1 MEAKNLYNLSEH
13 SPFEINSELLKEFLD
28 DFNSEATRT
37 TYGQALKAFES
48 FLKERFKEVQALTE
62 IERKMIVDYK
72 NFIAEA
78 GGLGGARMAPNT
90 ITKHLGA
97 ISSFFNFLINKEII
111 TSNPASTVKRPR
123 REVVRPTKAISFNQ
137 VEELFESV
145 DRNSSSGPLHLAL
158 LATLWLTGLR
168 KSEVLNLKRKDYYK
182 ENGDVIIQY
191 MGKGG
196 KFRRKLVHPRLE
208 EIIDD
213 YLLWMKNKG
222 RSHDNEDWLFQPNK
236 NPKDPTLLD
245 RPLNPRTLNR
255 IVEKYSKKIGVNFN
269 VSPHSARATFISLL
283 LEAEVPIADVA
294 KEVSHS
300 SIKTTQ
306 EYDKRRSNLKKSL
319 VKKLPF

>member
-1 MEAKNLYNLSEH
+1 MEAKNLKIVSDHH
-13 SPFEINSELLKEFLD
+13 SPTVLKIDSEFLN
-28 DFNSEATRT
+28 DFNSELTRAT
-37 TYGQALKAFES
+37 YKQALVAF
-48 FLKERFKEVQALTE
+48 FDFVNERFPEVE
-62 IERKMIVDYK
+62 DFNDIDRGMVVEYK

-78 GGLGGARMAPNT
+78 GGLDGARMAPNT
-90 ITKHLGA
+90 ITKHLAA
-97 ISSFFNFLINKEII
+97 ISSYFNFLMNKDLVN
-111 TSNPASTVKRPR
+111 SNPAATVKRPR
-123 REVVRPTKAISFNQ
+123 REVVRPTKAISFDE
-137 VEELFESV
+137 VEALFESV
-145 DRNSSSGPLHLAL
+145 DRGSSSGPLHLAL

-168 KSEVLNLKRKDYYK
+168 KSEVLNLKRRDYYK
-182 ENGDVIIQY
+182 ENGDVVIQY

-213 YLLWMKNKG
+213 YLFWMKNKG
-222 RSHDNEDWLFQPNK
+222 REHNGEDWLFQPNK
-236 NPKDPTLLD
+236 NPKNPSLLD

-255 IVEKYSKKIGVNFN
+255 IVEKYSKKIGVSFN

>member
-1 MEAKNLYNLSEH
+1 MEAKNLYELNDH
-13 SPFEINSELLKEFLD
+13 SPFKINQDLLEEFLD
-28 DFNSEATRT
+28 DFNSEATRR
-37 TYGQALKAFES
+37 TYAQALRAFET
-48 FLKERFKEVQALTE
+48 FLQDHFGEVQNLSE
-62 IERKMIVDYK
+62 IKRNMIVSYK

-78 GGLGGARMAPNT
+78 GGLDGARMAPNT

-97 ISSFFNFLINKEII
+97 ISSFFNFLILKEII
-111 TSNPASTVKRPR
+111 SSNPVAKIKRPR
-123 REVVRPTKAISFNQ
+123 REVIRPTKAISLNQ
-137 VEELFESV
+137 VEELFDSV
-145 DRNSSSGPLHLAL
+145 DTNSSSGPLHLAL

-168 KSEVLNLKRKDYYK
+168 KSEVLHLKRKDYYK
-182 ENGDVIIQY
+182 ENGDVVIQY

-213 YLLWMKNKG
+213 YLLWMKNKD
-222 RSHDNEDWLFQPNK
+222 RTLNSEDWLFQPNK
-236 NPKDPTLLD
+236 NPKNPTLLD

-255 IVEKYSKKIGVNFN
+255 IVEKYSKKIGLNFN